1 MVLFTLL
8 LSALIVCTIFAAIFL
23 ITGGAAFIV
32 VFGDVIVFALLVWWI
47 VRYVYNHRK

>member
-1 MVLFTLL
+1 MILFTLL
-8 LSALIVCTIFAAIFL
+8 LTAFIVFTIFAAFFL

-47 VRYVYNHRK
+47 ARYVYNHRK